1 MTKNKQI
8 GDFGEEFAAAYLA
21 EQNYIILERNYR
33 TPYGEL
39 DIIAQEGE
47 TMVFVEVKTRSSAR
61 CGTGFESITPKKQAT
76 LINCAQ
82 YYVDQ
87 HALTCDLRIDAIEI
101 MLDTKKL
108 THLKGAVN

>member
-1 MTKNKQI
+1 MTRNKQI

-21 EQNYIILERNYR
+21 EHHYTILERNYR

-39 DIIAQEGE
+39 DIIAKDGD
-47 TMVFVEVKTRSSAR
+47 TVVFVEVKTRSTAR
-61 CGTGFESITPKKQAT
+61 FGTGFESITPKKQAT
-76 LINCAQ
+76 LLSCAQ
-82 YYVDQ
+82 YYADT
-87 HALTCDLRIDAIEI
+87 HALACPLRIDAIEI